1 MISDPPFSKFARPVS
16 RSEPLQE
23 AFCGFAGPEPSW
35 APSVNLYE
43 AERAFRVCVDLAGVE
58 KSTIDVSVRAGDSE
72 QQARLVVSGARPVPR
87 SPVASSSGGG
97 RIKVHRMELD
107 HGSFCREVELPP
119 NVDQEGVSAT
129 YRDGLLWVELP
140 KST

>member
-1 MISDPPFSKFARPVS
+1 MISDPPFSKFARPVT

-35 APSVNLYE
+35 SPSVNLYE
-43 AERAFRVCVDLAGVE
+43 ADRAYRVCVDLAGVE
-58 KSTIDVSVRAGDSE
+58 KATIDVSVKADDGAGV
-72 QQARLVVSGARPVPR
+72 ARLIVSGSRPVPR
-87 SPVASSSGGG
+87 SPVATPGSG

-107 HGSFCREVELPP
+107 HGSFCREVELPQD
-119 NVDQEGVSAT
+119 VDHEGVSAT

-140 KST
+140 KV